1 MGPILALLAITHVTL
16 IDTEAGL
23 ARPDFTVLISGHRIS
38 AVGPAKSI
46 KVPRGAQVLD
56 GRGKFLI
63 PGLWDM
69 HAHLF
74 ATLPLD
80 PNDPAP
86 RDFFAPRLL
95 ASGITGVR
103 SMWDDP
109 GAIRRLRAFPAIP
122 RIVSCGPIVDGPQ
135 PYVPGA
141 IACANAA
148 QGRETV
154 RRLKAEGVDFIKVYS
169 LLPRDV
175 YYAIAEEARA
185 AGLPFAGHVPNGV
198 TLEEAS
204 DAGQKSFE
212 HLMGMDSLDPKKAP
226 ALFAKFVQNGTWHT
240 PTLTALRGLTFF
252 GNTERLNDPRISSL
266 PPLIQQYWKSGGAG
280 VRSDEEKFQRQLDLV
295 ASMHRAG
302 VKLLAGTDTPN
313 PFVFPGDSLHEELEL
328 LVKAGLTPVQALQC
342 ATLRPAEYLGM
353 MDRLGSI
360 AAGKLADLVL
370 LDADPLA
377 SIANT
382 RRIAAVIL
390 NGKLQSSKASAIR
403 TE

>member
-1 MGPILALLAITHVTL
+1 
-16 IDTEAGL
+16 
-23 ARPDFTVLISGHRIS
+23 
-38 AVGPAKSI
+38 
-46 KVPRGAQVLD
+46 
-56 GRGKFLI
+56 
-63 PGLWDM
+63 
-69 HAHLF
+69 
-74 ATLPLD
+74 
-80 PNDPAP
+80 
-86 RDFFAPRLL
+86 
-95 ASGITGVR
+95 
-103 SMWDDP
+103 
-109 GAIRRLRAFPAIP
+109 
-122 RIVSCGPIVDGPQ
+122 
-135 PYVPGA
+135 
-141 IACANAA
+141 
-148 QGRETV
+148 
-154 RRLKAEGVDFIKVYS
+154 
-169 LLPRDV
+169 
-175 YYAIAEEARA
+175 
-185 AGLPFAGHVPNGV
+185 
-198 TLEEAS
+198 
-204 DAGQKSFE
+204 
-212 HLMGMDSLDPKKAP
+212 
-226 ALFAKFVQNGTWHT
+226 
-240 PTLTALRGLTFF
+240 
-252 GNTERLNDPRISSL
+252 L